1 MQWEETFQEGLHKNS
16 IVLVENL
23 ELDVSSEELE
33 VRVERRGS
41 YWMVNDLSIECQS
54 AFVR

>member
-1 MQWEETFQEGLHKNS
+1 MQWEETFQEGLYKNS

-33 VRVERRGS
+33 VRVGRRGS
-41 YWMVNDLSIECQS
+41 YWMVNKLSTECQS
-54 AFVR
+54 VFVR